1 MLQTDNLKLNKIEL
15 TDAPDITV
23 INHNWDTIDT
33 EITKKVDK
41 VTGKGLSTNDYTTAE
56 KNKLFDIETG
66 ANNYT
71 HPTTSG
77 NKHIPS
83 GGSVGQILIWS
94 SDGTAV
100 WGDDKDT
107 TYSNATTSDNGLMSK
122 EDKTKLNGATNL
134 NTANEIVMRD
144 INGNF
149 SAGTI
154 TADLQG
160 NASTSSKLQTPIKI
174 ILSGQITGSALFSGG
189 EDVNLVTTEGGDIIR
204 TGTFSH
210 AEGESTE
217 STAWA
222 SHAEG
227 GWTIAS
233 GDFSHAQNVYTI
245 ATGSHTHAGGCHTTA
260 ETYNV
265 HVEGQYN
272 TANSG
277 SPTTFS
283 ATQNAFVIGNGT
295 SSSALSNAFRV
306 TFDGKT
312 YGLSAFNSTGADY
325 AEYFEWLDGNPNSE
339 DRVGKF
345 VTLDGDKIRLANED
359 DDFILG
365 VVSAN
370 PAIIGNSYDDIWQ
383 GMYFR
388 DKFGRLVFE
397 DVEVDAEYK
406 TLPDKTII
414 TIDDNGNEIE
424 TLVKGETICISEA
437 HIEKVI
443 KLNSE
448 YDSTKDYIERSER
461 QEWDAIGMLG
471 QLIVIDDGSCEING
485 YCKCS
490 NGIAT
495 KSENGIGYRVMK
507 RIDETTILILFK

>member
-1 MLQTDNLKLNKIEL
+1 M
-15 TDAPDITV
+15 
-23 INHNWDTIDT
+23 
-33 EITKKVDK
+33 
-41 VTGKGLSTNDYTTAE
+41 
-56 KNKLFDIETG
+56 
-66 ANNYT
+66 
-71 HPTTSG
+71 
-77 NKHIPS
+77 
-83 GGSVGQILIWS
+83 
-94 SDGTAV
+94 
-100 WGDDKDT
+100 
-107 TYSNATTSDNGLMSK
+107 
-122 EDKTKLNGATNL
+122 
-134 NTANEIVMRD
+134 
-144 INGNF
+144 
-149 SAGTI
+149 
-154 TADLQG
+154 
-160 NASTSSKLQTPIKI
+160 
-174 ILSGQITGSALFSGG
+174 
-189 EDVNLVTTEGGDIIR
+189 
-204 TGTFSH
+204 
-210 AEGESTE
+210 
-217 STAWA
+217 
-222 SHAEG
+222 
-227 GWTIAS
+227 
-233 GDFSHAQNVYTI
+233 

-272 TANSG
+272 TVNSG

-283 ATQNAFVIGNGT
+283 ATQNAFVVGNGT

-370 PAIIGNSYDDIWQ
+370 PAIIGNSCDDIWQ

-397 DVEVDAEYK
+397 DVAVDAEYT

-424 TLVKGETICISEA
+424 TTVKGETICISEA